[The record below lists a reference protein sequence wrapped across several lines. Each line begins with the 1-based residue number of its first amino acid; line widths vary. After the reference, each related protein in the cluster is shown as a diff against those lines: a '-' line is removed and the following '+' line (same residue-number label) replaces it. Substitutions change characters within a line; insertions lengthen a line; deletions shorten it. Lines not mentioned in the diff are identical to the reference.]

1 MSSVTD
7 MFVIVGDSED
17 GDAEDIA
24 PKVAEA
30 ITDFIHGEKVS
41 IPAIAPKPDDTPV
54 ISLKRDDWNS
64 LQGGS
69 KVAGSAVIWF
79 GWNYARP
86 EELEAHLKA
95 EGFKHVTVWS
105 HHEFA
110 GQDGEPP
117 RVVSW

>member
-17 GDAEDIA
+17 GPAEDVA
-24 PKVAEA
+24 PTVAA
-30 ITDFIHGEKVS
+30 AVS
-41 IPAIAPKPDDTPV
+41 AFEDGRLNNLPV
-54 ISLKRDDWNS
+54 ISLNREDWLS

-69 KVAGSAVIWF
+69 KIAGSAVIWF

-86 EELEAHLKA
+86 DELIAHLKMW
-95 EGFKHVTVWS
+95 GFKNITVWA
-105 HHEFA
+105 HHEN
-110 GQDGEPP
+110 DGPDGVAP